1 MLFCAFGFYFFI
13 FTLQCLYV
21 GIEHGIRFDL
31 HLTCM
36 ISGKRDFLRFFAGYK
51 EMINEKQKH
60 PQTRMNTGFTGVC
73 TLSLQVDLD
82 AVFKH
87 LLIFCDSIYI
97 VFIHKFCLNFFKIN

>member
-1 MLFCAFGFYFFI
+1 MPPKF
-13 FTLQCLYV
+13 YV

-60 PQTRMNTGFTGVC
+60 PQTRMNTGFTGV
-73 TLSLQVDLD
+73 
-82 AVFKH
+82 
-87 LLIFCDSIYI
+87 
-97 VFIHKFCLNFFKIN
+97 FIMARPEGFEPPAFGIGIT